1 MILESG
7 AKARTIKKYLGKG
20 WIVDACNGHVQDLP
34 TRGGTKQDNKAMW
47 SSKEGKLPEPPWSW
61 TDRAKKVIT
70 KLRKLAKTNSVEEIY
85 IATDPD
91 REGEFIAWRLKEIF
105 SDYDSI
111 YRVSFNEITN
121 SAVQEAIESP
131 RDIDMDLVDAAK
143 VRRFMD
149 RLVGFRCSRFSRSW
163 NLASMGRVQTPTLG
177 FIVERELERDAH
189 VPIPY
194 HSINVESNGVSF
206 KVRFHEKDDDNAWKD
221 DDGKHHPN
229 RTFNGDL
236 AEEAIGQIRNSK
248 ELILE
253 SVNEGKNNRKP
264 QPPFTTE
271 SMLRAAN
278 GRMGWPIGRTNRVAT
293 ALYQSGHITYI
304 RTDSTRTSKAA
315 RDRIRSLIEKEYG
328 SNHLG
333 TGTLGPDAKKGS
345 SNVQDAHEAI
355 RPTQPEIKTLSD
367 ADGDQ
372 QSLYRLIWG
381 RFAASQMSDSIR
393 ERRNMVMKVENLELP
408 LYGTSSWR
416 IHAGWEAV
424 YSADKDVKTEP
435 PKIGFEIGTKWTFN
449 STEDNPLLTSD
460 ETKPPRRFTESSIIQ
475 EMKRADIGRPS
486 TYLTTVGKLV
496 DRGYVNKDGS
506 SLIPTEHGKLLWIE
520 VVPFYGIDENSSG
533 SISEGLFT
541 PRFTANME
549 SNLDLVEDGDTSGA
563 IVWHQF
569 VTDFRSMHE
578 KALEIRKQKPTVKQY
593 NFIKNRISRM
603 PNEEK
608 SKLLSNKHIDDLTG
622 EDARGII
629 EILSNSDN
637 GDIPPSEKQMKYM
650 LSLFEKLNL
659 NIDDYLKEKGI
670 DDIDS
675 LTGGRDGNAS
685 EIIGE
690 LVNLEGRTDKQAGAI
705 ESMGEKAGISVED
718 AMALVGA
725 ESLDK
730 ISKKEASNLIGKLKK
745 LIQKNKKGQKK

>member
-1 MILESG
+1 M
-7 AKARTIKKYLGKG
+7 
-20 WIVDACNGHVQDLP
+20 
-34 TRGGTKQDNKAMW
+34 
-47 SSKEGKLPEPPWSW
+47 
-61 TDRAKKVIT
+61 
-70 KLRKLAKTNSVEEIY
+70 
-85 IATDPD
+85 
-91 REGEFIAWRLKEIF
+91 
-105 SDYDSI
+105 
-111 YRVSFNEITN
+111 
-121 SAVQEAIESP
+121 
-131 RDIDMDLVDAAK
+131 
-143 VRRFMD
+143 
-149 RLVGFRCSRFSRSW
+149 
-163 NLASMGRVQTPTLG
+163 
-177 FIVERELERDAH
+177 
-189 VPIPY
+189 
-194 HSINVESNGVSF
+194 
-206 KVRFHEKDDDNAWKD
+206 
-221 DDGKHHPN
+221 
-229 RTFNGDL
+229 
-236 AEEAIGQIRNSK
+236 
-248 ELILE
+248 
-253 SVNEGKNNRKP
+253 
-264 QPPFTTE
+264 
-271 SMLRAAN
+271 
-278 GRMGWPIGRTNRVAT
+278 
-293 ALYQSGHITYI
+293 
-304 RTDSTRTSKAA
+304 
-315 RDRIRSLIEKEYG
+315 
-328 SNHLG
+328 
-333 TGTLGPDAKKGS
+333 
-345 SNVQDAHEAI
+345 
-355 RPTQPEIKTLSD
+355 
-367 ADGDQ
+367 
-372 QSLYRLIWG
+372 
-381 RFAASQMSDSIR
+381 
-393 ERRNMVMKVENLELP
+393 
-408 LYGTSSWR
+408 
-416 IHAGWEAV
+416 
-424 YSADKDVKTEP
+424 
-435 PKIGFEIGTKWTFN
+435 
-449 STEDNPLLTSD
+449 
-460 ETKPPRRFTESSIIQ
+460 
-475 EMKRADIGRPS
+475 
-486 TYLTTVGKLV
+486 
-496 DRGYVNKDGS
+496 
-506 SLIPTEHGKLLWIE
+506 LWIE

-622 EDARGII
+622 EEARGII